1 LIKVKFSWEW
11 SVDPASTSEGIQ
23 LDETAV
29 GAMGIEWT
37 RGVTLYGAEEERGVA
52 GERGV
57 RKSAG
62 FGTSKARDWP
72 EVE

>member
-1 LIKVKFSWEW
+1 MAR
-11 SVDPASTSEGIQ
+11 VDVGKWGNSASTSEGIQ

-37 RGVTLYGAEEERGVA
+37 RGVTLYGAEEESGVA

-62 FGTSKARDWP
+62 FGTSKAKGLA
-72 EVE
+72 